1 MGVGKGVGEVTWLR
15 AERPPFPLPF
25 TARPEK
31 LTVRLTMQGEHGGQ
45 ESNLGWAGE
54 PGDPHRPFRV
64 GSANGSRLDPLQNLW

>member
-1 MGVGKGVGEVTWLR
+1 
-15 AERPPFPLPF
+15 
-25 TARPEK
+25 
-31 LTVRLTMQGEHGGQ
+31 MQGEHGGQ